1 MLGLIYKVGELLVRF
16 GKILQVAEVKIDCLV
31 LRPFFNLKSNNDLTY
46 SIPNKNLKSGRLRRL
61 VTKKQLESLLK
72 NIIKKTSSAKEINVT
87 ESKVSLTS
95 NDLADSLQLIK
106 TLWLE
111 KQTNAGFLPGGR
123 LSLYQQALTQVS
135 EEIAAVK
142 GTLPDEAK
150 LLVLTSLKKGQKFPS
165 VVN

>member
-1 MLGLIYKVGELLVRF
+1 MFKVGELLVRF
-16 GKILQVAEVKIDCLV
+16 GKILEVAEVKIDCLI
-31 LRPFFNLKSNNDLTY
+31 LRPFFNLKSNNNLTY
-46 SIPNKNLKSGRLRRL
+46 SIPNKNLKSNRIRRL
-61 VTKKQLESLLK
+61 VTKKQLELLLK
-72 NIIKKTSSAKEINVT
+72 NIIKKTSAAKEINVA
-87 ESKVSLTS
+87 ESKSSLTS

-142 GTLPDEAK
+142 GTLPDQAK
-150 LLVLTSLKKGQKFPS
+150 LLILASLKKGQKFPS

>member
-1 MLGLIYKVGELLVRF
+1 MYKVGELLVRF

-31 LRPFFNLKSNNDLTY
+31 LRPFFNSKSSHDLTY
-46 SIPNKNLKSGRLRRL
+46 SIPNQNLKSGRLRRL
-61 VTKKQLESLLK
+61 VTKKQLELLFT
-72 NIIKKTSSAKEINVT
+72 NIFKKTSTAKEINVT
-87 ESKVSLTS
+87 ESKVSLSS

-111 KQTNAGFLPGGR
+111 KQTHAGFLPGGR
-123 LSLYQQALTQVS
+123 LSLYQQALNQVS

-150 LLVLTSLKKGQKFPS
+150 LLVLTSLTKGQKLPTA
-165 VVN
+165 VN

>member
-1 MLGLIYKVGELLVRF
+1 MYKVGELLVRF
-16 GKILQVAEVKIDCLV
+16 GKILQVAEVKIDCLI
-31 LRPFFNLKSNNDLTY
+31 LRPFFNLKSSNGLTY
-46 SIPNKNLKSGRLRRL
+46 SIPNQNLKSGRVRRL
-61 VTKKQLESLLK
+61 VTKKELESLLK

-95 NDLADSLQLIK
+95 NDFADSLELIK
-106 TLWLE
+106 NLWLE
-111 KQTNAGFLPGGR
+111 KQTHAGFLPGGR
-123 LSLYQQALTQVS
+123 LSLYQQALNQVS

-150 LLVLTSLKKGQKFPS
+150 LLVLTSLSKGQKFPS

>member
-1 MLGLIYKVGELLVRF
+1 MFKVGELLVRF

-61 VTKKQLESLLK
+61 VTKKQLESLFT
-72 NIIKKTSSAKEINVT
+72 NILKKTSAAKEINVT
-87 ESKVSLTS
+87 ESKVSLSS

-106 TLWLE
+106 TLWVE
-111 KQTNAGFLPGGR
+111 KQTHAGFLPGGR
-123 LSLYQQALTQVS
+123 LSLYQQALNQVS
-135 EEIAAVK
+135 EEIAAVR